1 MRQFIA
7 IIAAAG
13 LAACG
18 QSSEEVPEAEAEAP
32 PETQAAAP
40 DPVAPEVT
48 EDAIERAIGDS
59 SRPEQD
65 RVRDENRHPAEI
77 LTFAGVEPSWAVAD
91 IAAGS
96 GYYSRILS
104 TAVGEEG
111 HVYSFN
117 PDWIR
122 ERFTETDEN
131 LAALAGQ
138 RANMTHL
145 NGETAAFNAG
155 IDQTL
160 DAVFSVLVYHDTAWA
175 PDFKPEEDREAMNR
189 AVFDSLR
196 PGGLYL
202 VIDHHAADGSGLE
215 SVAPFHRID
224 AAVVRSEVEAAGFV
238 LESES
243 DLLSNPDDPRDI
255 SVFDPEIRG
264 RTDRFVYLFRKPE

>member
-1 MRQFIA
+1 MRHFIA

-18 QSSEEVPEAEAEAP
+18 QSGEEAP
-32 PETQAAAP
+32 DTEAPDAPETETAAA
-40 DPVAPEVT
+40 DPVAPEEMEAV
-48 EDAIERAIGDS
+48 IERALEDS

-65 RVRDENRHPAEI
+65 RLRDENRHPAEI
-77 LTFAGVEPSWAVAD
+77 LTFAGVEPGWAVAD
-91 IAAGS
+91 IAAGG

-111 HVYSFN
+111 HVFSFN

-122 ERFTETDEN
+122 DRFTETDQN
-131 LAALAGQ
+131 LAALAEQ

-145 NGETAAFNAG
+145 NGQTAAFNAE

-175 PDFKPEEDREAMNR
+175 PDFKPEEDREAMNQ

-196 PGGLYL
+196 PGGVYL
-202 VIDHHAADGSGLE
+202 VIDHHAVEGTGLE
-215 SVAPFHRID
+215 SVGTFHRID
-224 AAVVRSEVEAAGFV
+224 AAVVRAEVEAAGFV
-238 LESES
+238 LEQES
-243 DLLSNPDDPRDI
+243 DLLANAEDPRDI
-255 SVFDPEIRG
+255 SVFDGSIRG